1 MKART
6 DTAARVGLVLL
17 ALALWLPRLQ
27 GPVDLR
33 FDAAVYYILGTSLAE
48 GRGYRL
54 LNEPGEIEAVQYPPL
69 LPLGVAAFQKL
80 LGTSDPGSVG
90 RALRFWN
97 LVLFVAYLPAVY
109 TMARRWLVPW
119 QAVAV
124 SVLTATNAWTLYL
137 SDALFAELPFALT
150 AVLFVRVRGRTLLA
164 AVLGAAAYL
173 FRTLGLALLAA
184 WVGESLLERR
194 WKQAAARAALALVP
208 VLLWQTYL
216 VRITSGPE
224 FHRAA
229 YPYQRADYQFYNVPY
244 QQNLALADSFK
255 PELGRITPG
264 AAARRFA
271 KNAAA
276 LPSSLGLAV
285 SAEPRIWEL
294 FVRKAAG
301 SFGLREASPALAAA
315 VVLLLGGLT
324 LGGLGLAARR
334 EGFVPLFAAGTA
346 ALICLTPW
354 PDQFARYLMPLT
366 PFLLVALALAL
377 RWIARLG
384 RPAAVLSVLIV
395 VGIAA
400 GQAFALVKL
409 FTSWHQTV
417 LHRGTPP
424 FRLFF
429 YDEAWRSF
437 DAKVDRLAA
446 EPAGVA
452 ASTVPHWVYLRT
464 GRKAVLYPLEPD
476 PAAAQRLLDAVPVR
490 YLVLDELAVLDVS
503 ARYAAP
509 VPRAYPELWQPVG
522 PGIFQR
528 TGAAPRGAA
537 APPSGPRSAATSPPP
552 EPAHPP
558 GGSRPAPPASS
569 PP

>member
-1 MKART
+1 
-6 DTAARVGLVLL
+6 VLL

-27 GPVDLR
+27 GPIDLR
-33 FDAAVYYILGTSLAE
+33 FDASVYYILGTSLAE
-48 GRGYRL
+48 GHGYRL

-69 LPLGVAAFQKL
+69 LPVVVAAHQEL
-80 LGTSDPGSVG
+80 LGTSDPARVG

-97 LVLFVAYLPAVY
+97 LVLFAAYLPAVY
-109 TMARRWLVPW
+109 ALARRWLVPW

-124 SVLTATNAWTLYL
+124 AVLTATNVWTLYL

-150 AVLFVRVRGRTLLA
+150 AVLFVLCRDGGQPGRTLLA
-164 AVLGAAAYL
+164 ALLGAAAYL
-173 FRTLGLALLAA
+173 FRSLGLALLAA
-184 WVGESLLERR
+184 WVGESLLRGQWRR
-194 WKQAAARAALALVP
+194 AAARAALALVP

-216 VRITSGPE
+216 ARVTSGAE
-224 FHRAA
+224 FHRVA

-244 QQNLALADSFK
+244 QQNLALVDSFK
-255 PELGRITPG
+255 PELGRMTPG
-264 AAARRFA
+264 AAVRRFA

-276 LPSSLGLAV
+276 LPSSLGQAV

-301 SFGLREASPALAAA
+301 PVGLREASPALAAA
-315 VVLLLGGLT
+315 VVLLLGGLA
-324 LGGLGLAARR
+324 LGGLALLAARR
-334 EGFVPLFAAGTA
+334 EWFVPLFAAGTA

-377 RWIARLG
+377 QRISRLG

-395 VGIAA
+395 LGIAA

-417 LHRGTPP
+417 AHPGAAP

-429 YDEAWRSF
+429 YDEGWRSF
-437 DAKVDRLAA
+437 DATVDRLAA

-452 ASTVPHWVYLRT
+452 ASTVPHWLYLRT
-464 GRKAVLYPLEPD
+464 GRKAVFYPLEPH
-476 PAAAQRLLDAVPVR
+476 PAATQRLLDAVPVR
-490 YLVLDELAVLDVS
+490 YLVLDELEVLDVS

-509 VPRAYPELWQPVG
+509 VPRAYPELWQPRG
-522 PGIFQR
+522 SGIYRR
-528 TGAAPRGAA
+528 TGAAPHAA
-537 APPSGPRSAATSPPP
+537 AALPAGPRSAGASPPP
-552 EPAHPP
+552 APARPP
-558 GGSRPAPPASS
+558 GGPRPAPPASS
-569 PP
+569 PR